1 MSQQIWLELNY
12 SRDGLLWKRF
22 PGQPAFAANGP
33 PGSWN
38 FGMMFT
44 THSGVPHG
52 DHLLHLL
59 NNCYQGVHFYGL
71 PIDPSKVTAES
82 LQRRYA
88 TRSLAERWPFFEEV
102 GGWRGLA
109 HAIGSNSKT
118 LGIMRFR
125 RDGWA
130 SLRADGEAV
139 AVTRLLEAGPAA
151 AINARTDP
159 GGFIAVEVL
168 DADGAPLPDYSGDHA
183 AVFRGDATRHPLTW
197 KRGTINALPGRPVR
211 LKFRMRNADLFAL
224 RL

>member
-1 MSQQIWLELNY
+1 M
-12 SRDGLLWKRF
+12 
-22 PGQPAFAANGP
+22 
-33 PGSWN
+33 
-38 FGMMFT
+38 
-44 THSGVPHG
+44 
-52 DHLLHLL
+52 
-59 NNCYQGVHFYGL
+59 HFYGL
-71 PIDPSKVTAES
+71 PTDPAKVTAES

-88 TRSLAERWPFFEEV
+88 TRKLAERWPFFEQV
-102 GGWRGLA
+102 GGWKGLA

-151 AINARTDP
+151 AVNARTDP

-197 KRGTINALPGRPVR
+197 KGGTLNALPGRPVR
-211 LKFRMRNADLFAL
+211 LKFRMRDADLFAL
-224 RL
+224 HL